1 MEAPIISV
9 DVFLYILSGIV
20 IILTIWIIRLELK
33 LKRFLVGKNA
43 KSLEDSF
50 LFIKKEVEK
59 QTIINREIANEID
72 KINGKLEKSLR
83 GIGIVRFNPFQ
94 GVGGGGNQSFAIAL
108 LDEKHDGLIISSLY
122 SRERFSAFAKPIK
135 EGTSTFELTGE
146 ESQALQKAKE
156 TL

>member
-9 DVFLYILSGIV
+9 DVFLYILSGIIV
-20 IILTIWIIRLELK
+20 VLTIWIIRLELK
-33 LKRFLVGKNA
+33 LRRFLIGKNA

-50 LFIKKEVEK
+50 LFIKKEVGK
-59 QTIINREIANEID
+59 QDIVNREIATEID

-83 GIGIVRFNPFQ
+83 GVGIVRFNPFQ
-94 GVGGGGNQSFAIAL
+94 GAGGGGNQSFAIAL
-108 LDEKHDGLIISSLY
+108 LDDKHDGLILSSLY

-135 EGTSTFELTGE
+135 EGNSTFELTKE